1 MRGMANRRSM
11 IRQAE
16 VTRFTR
22 AVRRAGVEVDR
33 VEIDVATGKVVLFA
47 KGKDGCAPPPGN
59 ALDEWLAKHARTA

>member
-1 MRGMANRRSM
+1 MRAMANRRST

-33 VEIDVATGKVVLFA
+33 VEVDLATGKVVLFA
-47 KGKDGCAPPPGN
+47 KGKDGSAPAPGN
-59 ALDEWLAKHARTA
+59 ALDEWLAKHARQV

>member
-1 MRGMANRRSM
+1 MRAMANRRST

-33 VEIDVATGKVVLFA
+33 VEVDLATGKMVLFA
-47 KGKDGCAPPPGN
+47 KGQDGSAPPPGN
-59 ALDEWLAKHARTA
+59 ALDEWLAKHARHA

>member
-1 MRGMANRRSM
+1 MCGMANRRST

-33 VEIDVATGKVVLFA
+33 VEVDVATGKVVLFA
-47 KGKDGCAPPPGN
+47 KPKDGSAPAPGN

>member
-1 MRGMANRRSM
+1 MANRRST

-33 VEIDVATGKVVLFA
+33 VEVDLATGKVVLFA
-47 KGKDGCAPPPGN
+47 KGKDGSAAPGN
-59 ALDEWLAKHARTA
+59 ALDEWLAKHARQA